1 MSCNAYL
8 VTAAAERVRLEEV
21 LAAVPEELTEPLLG
35 LIPPGSGQD
44 GAEGEDSAAAEEEAE
59 RVGTS
64 GLTGGQL
71 GIRQPQGSSQ
81 SLSSSLVWQ
90 KIFQK
95 EENISDCHPE
105 KE

>member
-1 MSCNAYL
+1 MYL

-35 LIPPGSGQD
+35 LIPPGPGQD

-59 RVGTS
+59 RVRTA

-90 KIFQK
+90 KIFQNWK
-95 EENISDCHPE
+95 IFRIVSQ
-105 KE
+105 